1 MSGNEEADVPLT
13 SKAEEKKP
21 RRWFAGLSPM
31 FMVQIVAVNAGLL
44 GTIIYTFGGK
54 GGSWATLSASV
65 MIAAAALVSGGLIGI
80 LFGVPRSIAAGPQ
93 PAGNPP
99 AGQAAPVGASIGAN
113 TNLEQISDWLTKI
126 IVGVTLTQFGTI
138 KRDAGQ
144 LFHSLAP
151 AVGGGSGASGFAGS
165 IVIYFVV
172 VGFLIGWLYA
182 RLRLNLAMS
191 KADAAMDLT
200 RRADRADRAGDPQT
214 AQVLRDS
221 AQSLTQPISSDET
234 SAASVQTDVSGL
246 MARYEELRATQPSGP
261 RRTVAMEDL
270 VRQARQLARSQMFTA
285 LDVKGMFDRGT
296 EGGRLMALALMEGDP
311 GIADLPSVLNGIK
324 TPASPFE
331 QFHALTVANLMVS
344 SLNPAQRDELA
355 APLKDPAIN
364 STWGSDTSRSSLAK
378 SIVGRLENLHTE
390 S

>member
-1 MSGNEEADVPLT
+1 MSESEEADVPAAP
-13 SKAEEKKP
+13 KAEGDKP
-21 RRWFAGLSPM
+21 RRWFAGLSSM
-31 FMVQIVAVNAGLL
+31 LMVEVFAVAGGLL
-44 GTIIYTFGGK
+44 GTIVYTFGSK
-54 GGSWATLSASV
+54 GGSWSTLSASV

-80 LFGVPRSIAAGPQ
+80 LFGVPRSIAAPQ

-99 AGQAAPVGASIGAN
+99 AGPAGPAGPVGAAIGAN

-138 KRDAGQ
+138 KREGGQ

-151 AVGGGSGASGFAGS
+151 AVGGGTGAAAFAGS

-191 KADAAMDLT
+191 GADAMLELS
-200 RRADRADRAGDPQT
+200 RRADRAGDTKT
-214 AQVLRDS
+214 AQAARET
-221 AQSLTQPISSDET
+221 ARSLTQQITTDEASTAVPSD
-234 SAASVQTDVSGL
+234 VPRL

-261 RRTVAMEDL
+261 RRTAAMEDL
-270 VRQARQLARSQMFTA
+270 VRQARQLAGSEKFTA

-296 EGGRLMALALMEGDP
+296 EGGRLMALALMEGNVS
-311 GIADLPSVLNGIK
+311 IADLPSVLNGIR
-324 TPASPFE
+324 TSASPFE

-344 SLNPAQRDELA
+344 SLTPAQRVELA
-355 APLKDPAIN
+355 AVLQDPDTN
-364 STWGSDTSRSSLAK
+364 RTWSADTSRSSLAQT
-378 SIVGRLENLHTE
+378 ILERLQTLSTGG
-390 S
+390 

>member
-1 MSGNEEADVPLT
+1 MSGTEEADVPAT
-13 SKAEEKKP
+13 SKTGGKKP
-21 RRWFAGLSPM
+21 RRWFGGLSSM
-31 FMVQIVAVNAGLL
+31 LMIEIVAVIGGLL
-44 GTIIYTFGGK
+44 GTVVYTFGSK

-93 PAGNPP
+93 PAGNPQAGP
-99 AGQAAPVGASIGAN
+99 AGEVGASIGAN

-138 KRDAGQ
+138 KREGGQ

-151 AVGGGSGASGFAGS
+151 AVGGGSGAAAFAGS

-191 KADAAMDLT
+191 GADAMLELS
-200 RRADRADRAGDPQT
+200 RRADRAGDTQT
-214 AQVLRDS
+214 AQAARET
-221 AQSLTQPISSDET
+221 ARSLTQQITPDDGPT
-234 SAASVQTDVSGL
+234 TAVPADVPGL

-261 RRTVAMEDL
+261 RRTAAMEDL
-270 VRQARQLARSQMFTA
+270 VRQARQLARSQKFTA
-285 LDVKGMFDRGT
+285 LDVKGMFDTGA
-296 EGGRLMALALMEGDP
+296 EGGRLIALALMEGDP
-311 GIADLPSVLNGIK
+311 GLADLPSVLKGI
-324 TPASPFE
+324 TASASPFE

-344 SLNPAQRDELA
+344 SLKPEDRDGLA
-355 APLKDPAIN
+355 APLQNPDIN
-364 STWGSDTSRSSLAK
+364 RTWGTDTSRSSLAQT
-378 SIVGRLENLHTE
+378 IIARIQTLRTE
-390 S
+390 G